1 MKKIVMVIA
10 LILWGLF
17 FYTQLKA
24 DELTCKTFV
33 KELDEIE
40 KKIEKNNKLLEDI
53 EYKLYSIED
62 YTKRLE
68 DMLIRIEGNQK

>member
-24 DELTCKTFV
+24 DDGTTSSGRHLGLAQDIVSDEWLT
-33 KELDEIE
+33 
-40 KKIEKNNKLLEDI
+40 LLPP
-53 EYKLYSIED
+53 
-62 YTKRLE
+62 
-68 DMLIRIEGNQK
+68 MLK